1 MHNDVIKIFTIN
13 SIQKTFFLFYSFVEE
28 RDYVEISEIV
38 FDNEGNVIIKEI
50 DEKLQKYVVDYIR
63 EELSTS

>member
-50 DEKLQKYVVDYIR
+50 DKKLQKYVINYIR
-63 EELSTS
+63 EELSAS